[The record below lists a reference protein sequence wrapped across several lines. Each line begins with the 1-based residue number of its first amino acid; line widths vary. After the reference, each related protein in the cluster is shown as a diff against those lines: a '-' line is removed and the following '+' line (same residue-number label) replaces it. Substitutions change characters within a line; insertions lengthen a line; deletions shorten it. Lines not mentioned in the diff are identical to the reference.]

1 MTVARRGRARS
12 HDLACVIEISRPALR
27 APQRAQVVHCLP
39 VPEEAVGFGGA
50 CGAEADDLTLTVDRG
65 GATVTAQRAE
75 VQHRPGVPQERVPA
89 AVGRPALAHH
99 LALVVESCAEAL
111 TTPEG
116 SQVAHG
122 SGIPEEG
129 VEGSTGV
136 QAPARDL
143 APAVDRNDDDPSAA
157 ECAQVLHGPVFPEEP
172 AR

>member
-1 MTVARRGRARS
+1 MRGSALDYGSRRLPRPRRAAQGWLERIGRYTRRWRAREGESEMRRGLGPFQAPFRCLPHRQEDGMTVARRGRARS

-89 AVGRPALAHH
+89 AV
-99 LALVVESCAEAL
+99 
-111 TTPEG
+111 
-116 SQVAHG
+116 
-122 SGIPEEG
+122 
-129 VEGSTGV
+129 
-136 QAPARDL
+136 
-143 APAVDRNDDDPSAA
+143 
-157 ECAQVLHGPVFPEEP
+157 
-172 AR
+172 

>member
-12 HDLACVIEISRPALR
+12 HDLAFVIQISRPALR

-50 CGAEADDLTLTVDRG
+50 CGAEADDLTLSVDGG

-75 VQHRPGVPQERVPA
+75 VQHGPGIPEERVPS
-89 AVGRPALAHH
+89 AVGCPALAHH
-99 LALVVESCAEAL
+99 LPFVVESSAEAL

-122 SGIPEEG
+122 SGIPEES
-129 VEGSTGV
+129 VEGSSGV
-136 QAPARDL
+136 QA
-143 APAVDRNDDDPSAA
+143 
-157 ECAQVLHGPVFPEEP
+157 
-172 AR
+172 